1 MKRIFANCWGGV
13 LLFSL
18 SMSLT
23 SCEDILGEWSKPVPV
38 TVAGTPGTISFDLA
52 ALEKAS
58 HDQSFTNLL
67 TITGDGV
74 VTYSSSNEAVATVD
88 ASTGKVTI
96 VGPGTAIIK
105 ATVSNTANYSYATNE
120 VSYTLT
126 VNDGYSYLDLSTGEP
141 VTKYVSS
148 ANSQVVT
155 SSTTT
160 WDGSKTLI
168 VENDV
173 TITGTVGLTGN
184 TSLVLCDGAKLKVNG
199 KIVYSA
205 APYDQEL
212 TIYAQ
217 STGSEV
223 GQMTVDLT
231 DATHTGSNDYAINCR
246 DLNIHGGKLECIN
259 HYTGENGKD
268 AIYPFNDLNIYGG
281 DIKAQAYSGGESDG
295 VECSNLKISGGKL
308 EAIGGNKNGTSSGGC
323 GIQTSGHTA
332 YVSGNA
338 VVIATGA
345 DGGGSYNAG
354 HGIYGS
360 VEISGNATLTVTGGS
375 ATSGAGGNAIYLKLT
390 IMDNATVNA
399 TAGNSTGSTGG
410 KGVYSDLDYYGGKFT
425 IMGGTGSDDSH
436 KGSGVIGTIYNKT
449 ADPVSFERKKTTTD
463 WVNFSVSGNGSEFM
477 GDSFI
482 AARKQ

>member
-1 MKRIFANCWGGV
+1 
-13 LLFSL
+13 
-18 SMSLT
+18 MSLT

-126 VNDGYSYLDLSTGEP
+126 VNDGYSYLDLTTGEP

-173 TITGTVGLTGN
+173 TITGTVDLSGN

-205 APYDQEL
+205 DQKL

-231 DATHTGSNDYAINCR
+231 EATHTGSNDYAINCR
-246 DLNIHGGKLECIN
+246 DLNIHGGKLEFIN
-259 HYTGENGKD
+259 HYTGDFGSD
-268 AIYPFNDLNIYGG
+268 ALYPLYDLNIYGG
-281 DIKAQAYSGGESDG
+281 DIKAQAYSKTGDG

-308 EAIGGNKNGTSSGGC
+308 EAIGGNNNGASGGGS
-323 GIQTSGHTA
+323 GIYASNM

-345 DGGGSYNAG
+345 DGGGSENGGY
-354 HGIYGS
+354 GIYCS
-360 VEISGNATLTVTGGS
+360 VEVSGNATLTVTGGS
-375 ATSGAGGNAIYLKLT
+375 ATSGAGGKAIASKLT

-399 TAGNSTGSTGG
+399 TAGNSTGYYGG
-410 KGVYSDLDYYGGKFT
+410 HGVDSHLYYYGGKFT

-436 KGSGVIGTIYNKT
+436 KGSGVIGTIYNMT
-449 ADPVSFERKKTTTD
+449 AEPVSFERKTTTG
-463 WVNFSVSGNGSEFM
+463 WENFSVSGNGSESL
-477 GDSFI
+477 GSSYV

>member
-1 MKRIFANCWGGV
+1 MKKILSKLLGGV
-13 LLFSL
+13 LLLSL

-23 SCEDILGEWSKPVPV
+23 SCDDILGEWSKPVPV

-74 VTYSSSNEAVATVD
+74 VTYSSSNEAVAKVD
-88 ASTGKVTI
+88 ANGKVTI

-105 ATVSNTANYSYATNE
+105 ATVSNMANYSYATNE

-126 VNDGYSYLDLSTGEP
+126 VNDGYSYLDLTTGEP

-148 ANSQVVT
+148 ANSQVLT

-173 TITGTVGLTGN
+173 TITGKVDLSGN

-199 KIVYSA
+199 KIVYSG
-205 APYDQEL
+205 DQKL

-246 DLNIHGGKLECIN
+246 DLNIHGGKLEFIN

-268 AIYPFNDLNIYGG
+268 ALYLTYLNIYGG
-281 DIKAQAYSGGESDG
+281 DVKAQAYSGGESDG
-295 VECSNLKISGGKL
+295 VQCSNTKIFGGKL
-308 EAIGGNKNGTSSGGC
+308 EAIGGNKNGTYSGGC
-323 GIQTSGHTA
+323 GIQTNGNTA

-345 DGGGSYNAG
+345 DGGGSNNAG
-354 HGIYGS
+354 HGIQGS

-375 ATSGAGGNAIYLKLT
+375 ATSGAGGNAINANLT
-390 IMDNATVNA
+390 IKDNATVNA
-399 TAGNSTGSTGG
+399 TAGNSTGTYYGG
-410 KGVYSDLDYYGGKFT
+410 KGVGTHLYYYGGKFT

-436 KGSGVIGTIYNKT
+436 KGSGVNGTIYNKT
-449 ADPVSFERKKTTTD
+449 VDPVSFERKKTTTD
-463 WVNFSVSGNGSEFM
+463 WEDFSVSGNGSEFL
-477 GDSFI
+477 GSPYI

>member
-1 MKRIFANCWGGV
+1 M

-23 SCEDILGEWSKPVPV
+23 SCDDILGEWSKPVPV

-126 VNDGYSYLDLSTGEP
+126 VNDGYSYLDLTTGEP

-205 APYDQEL
+205 DPYKQEL

-231 DATHTGSNDYAINCR
+231 DANHTGSNDYAINCR
-246 DLNIHGGKLECIN
+246 NLNIHGGKLECIN
-259 HYTGENGKD
+259 HYTGDLGRD
-268 AIYPFNDLNIYGG
+268 ALYPLNDLNIYGG
-281 DIKAQAYSGGESDG
+281 DIKAQAYSNTGNG

-308 EAIGGNKNGTSSGGC
+308 EAIGGNNNGTSSGGC
-323 GIQTSGHTA
+323 GIQTSGSTA

-354 HGIYGS
+354 HGISSS

-375 ATSGAGGNAIYLKLT
+375 ATSGAGGKAINANLT
-390 IMDNATVNA
+390 IKDNATVNA
-399 TAGNSTGSTGG
+399 TAGNSTGNYGG
-410 KGVYSDLDYYGGKFT
+410 HGVYSDLYYYGGKFT

-436 KGSGVIGTIYNKT
+436 KGWGVGGNIYNKT
-449 ADPVSFERKKTTTD
+449 ADPVSFERKTITTD
-463 WVNFSVSGNGSEFM
+463 WVNFSVPGNGNEPLGS
-477 GDSFI
+477 SYI

>member
-1 MKRIFANCWGGV
+1 MSGGGV

-23 SCEDILGEWSKPVPV
+23 SCDDILGEWSKPVPV

-126 VNDGYSYLDLSTGEP
+126 VNDGYSYLDLTTGEP

-160 WDGSKTLI
+160 WDGTKTLI

-173 TITGTVGLTGN
+173 TITGKVDLSGN
-184 TSLVLCDGAKLKVNG
+184 TSLVLCDGAKLTIDGNICFVD
-199 KIVYSA
+199 
-205 APYDQEL
+205 PYDQEL

-217 STGSEV
+217 STGSEA
-223 GQMTVDLT
+223 GQLAADNQNNEIS
-231 DATHTGSNDYAINCR
+231 GAIR
-246 DLNIHGGKLECIN
+246 ASTLNIHGGKLECIN
-259 HYTGENGKD
+259 HYTTSTDNDGIWAN
-268 AIYPFNDLNIYGG
+268 YFNMYGG
-281 DIKAQAYSGGESDG
+281 DVKAQAYSGTGDG
-295 VECSNLKISGGKL
+295 IECNNTKIFGGKL
-308 EAIGGNKNGTSSGGC
+308 EAIGGNIGGYTAGC
-323 GIQTSGHTA
+323 GINTNGNTA

-345 DGGGSYNAG
+345 DGSGSQDAG
-354 HGIYGS
+354 HGIQGS
-360 VEISGNATLTVTGGS
+360 LETSGNATLTVTGGS
-375 ATSGAGGNAIYLKLT
+375 AASRPGANAITLNLT
-390 IMDNATVNA
+390 IKDNATVKA
-399 TAGNSTGSTGG
+399 TAGKSTGTYNGG
-410 KGVYSDLDYYGGKFT
+410 RGVGSDLYYYGGKFT

-436 KGSGVIGTIYNKT
+436 KGSGVNGTIYNKT
-449 ADPVSFERKKTTTD
+449 ADPVSFERKTTTTD
-463 WVNFSVSGNGSEFM
+463 WEIFSVSGNGSAFL
-477 GDSFI
+477 GDPYI

>member
-1 MKRIFANCWGGV
+1 MKKIISKLMGGV

-58 HDQSFTNLL
+58 HDQSFTNVL

-126 VNDGYSYLDLSTGEP
+126 VNDGYSYLDLTTGEP

-231 DATHTGSNDYAINCR
+231 NATHTGSNDYAINCR

-268 AIYPFNDLNIYGG
+268 ALYPFNDLNIYGG

-308 EAIGGNKNGTSSGGC
+308 EAIGGNKNGTSSGGS
-323 GIQTSGHTA
+323 GIYASNM

-345 DGGGSYNAG
+345 DGGGSENGGY
-354 HGIYGS
+354 GITGS

-375 ATSGAGGNAIYLKLT
+375 ATSGVGGNAINSYLT
-390 IMDNATVNA
+390 IKDNATVNA
-399 TAGNSTGSTGG
+399 TAGNSTGSNGG
-410 KGVYSDLDYYGGKFT
+410 YGVYRDLYYYGGKFT
-425 IMGGTGSDDSH
+425 IMGGTGSDDSQ
-436 KGSGVIGTIYNKT
+436 KGWGLAGNIYNKT
-449 ADPVSFERKKTTTD
+449 ADPVSFERKKTTTTE
-463 WVNFSVSGNGSEFM
+463 WENISFSGNESGPLGS
-477 GDSFI
+477 SYI

>member
-1 MKRIFANCWGGV
+1 MLGGV

-38 TVAGTPGTISFDLA
+38 TVAGTPGTINFDLA

-126 VNDGYSYLDLSTGEP
+126 VNDGYSYLDLTTGEP

-160 WDGSKTLI
+160 WDGTKTLI

-173 TITGTVGLTGN
+173 TITGKVDLTGN
-184 TSLVLCDGAKLKVNG
+184 TSLVLCDGAKLTIDGN
-199 KIVYSA
+199 ICYDD
-205 APYDQEL
+205 PYNQEL

-217 STGSEV
+217 STGSEA
-223 GQMTVDLT
+223 GQL
-231 DATHTGSNDYAINCR
+231 AANNQNNNISGAICAFT
-246 DLNIHGGKLECIN
+246 LNIHGGKLECIN
-259 HYTGENGKD
+259 HYTTSTDRNGIW
-268 AIYPFNDLNIYGG
+268 ANYFNMYGG
-281 DIKAQAYSGGESDG
+281 DVKAQAYSGSGDG
-295 VECSNLKISGGKL
+295 IECNETTIYGGKI
-308 EAIGGNKNGTSSGGC
+308 EAIGGNIGDYYAGC
-323 GIQTSGHTA
+323 GIQANGNTVK
-332 YVSGNA
+332 VSGNA

-345 DGGGSYNAG
+345 DGSGSQDAG
-354 HGIYGS
+354 HGIQGS
-360 VEISGNATLTVTGGS
+360 LETSGNATLTVTGGS
-375 ATSGAGGNAIYLKLT
+375 AASRPGGDAITSKLT
-390 IMDNATVNA
+390 IKDNATVNA
-399 TAGNSTGSTGG
+399 TAGNSTGSNGG
-410 KGVYSDLDYYGGKFT
+410 HGVYSDLYYYGGKFT
-425 IMGGTGSDDSH
+425 IMGGTGSDDSN
-436 KGSGVIGTIYNKT
+436 KGWGVGGNIYNKT
-449 ADPVSFERKKTTTD
+449 ADPVSFERKTITTD
-463 WVNFSVSGNGSEFM
+463 WVNFSVPGNGNEPLGS
-477 GDSFI
+477 SYI